1 MLALAGMPLGATFS
15 FFDKSQGTPTLG
27 LGAFTA
33 GDFSDIAALTKFS
46 QECDVITY
54 EFENVPSTAALHLA
68 KSIPVYP
75 PPRALDVSQERVAEK
90 TFISSLGLLTPRFE
104 SAKSPSELEGAISRI
119 GSPCIVK
126 TCRMGY
132 DGKGQERITSS
143 SDAAQLWQR
152 LGGVPLIVEEMIS
165 FSRELSIIGARNASG
180 EFAIYPLF
188 ENKHRDGIL
197 RRTEFPAPRITLEL
211 QKKAGQIITTTLSAL
226 GYVGVVAIELFE
238 RDGELL
244 VNEMAPR
251 VHNSGHITQDVS
263 VTSQFENHIRA
274 VMGLP
279 LGPTS
284 ARCRG
289 IMLNLIGT
297 VPESPLIT
305 SRAEAKLHLYNK
317 SAAPGRKLGH
327 INLLDPS
334 VEAESEMTQLLSA

>member
-1 MLALAGMPLGATFS
+1 MLALAGIPLGATFS
-15 FFDKSQGTPTLG
+15 FFDKSQGTPTHG

-33 GDFSDIAALTKFS
+33 GDFSDFDALTKFS

-54 EFENVPSTAALHLA
+54 EFENVPSSAALHLA
-68 KSIPVYP
+68 EHVPVYP
-75 PPRALDVSQERVAEK
+75 PPKALDVSQERIIEK
-90 TFISSLGLLTPRFE
+90 TFISSLGLPTPRFE
-104 SAKSPSELEGAISRI
+104 SAKSLPELEGALSRI
-119 GSPCIVK
+119 GTPCIVK

-132 DGKGQERITSS
+132 DGKGQERVTAS
-143 SDAAQLWQR
+143 SDAAHVWQR

-165 FSRELSIIGARNASG
+165 FSRELSIIGTRNTTGDYAV
-180 EFAIYPLF
+180 YPLF
-188 ENKHRDGIL
+188 ENRHQDGIL
-197 RRTEFPAPRITLEL
+197 RRTEFPAPGVTFEL
-211 QKKAGQIITTTLSAL
+211 QKKAEHIITSTLSSL
-226 GYVGVVAIELFE
+226 GYVGVLAIELFE

-279 LGPTS
+279 LGSTS

-289 IMLNLIGT
+289 VMLNLISS
-297 VPESPLIT
+297 VPESALIT
-305 SRAEAKLHLYNK
+305 SRPEAKLHLYNK

-334 VEAESEMTQLLSA
+334 LEVEAEIHQLLSP